1 MSQCHCEIV
10 LPKVFCIGV
19 EPGRTLPIDGTRLT
33 ITPQDCRAFEY
44 VIVGDG
50 DTRVGLLAPY
60 REEETLQIGKVD
72 EAPAGSEIIGRY
84 YEKRNTYTFGDR
96 TVELALLNKDQV

>member
-1 MSQCHCEIV
+1 M
-10 LPKVFCIGV
+10 
-19 EPGRTLPIDGTRLT
+19 
-33 ITPQDCRAFEY
+33 
-44 VIVGDG
+44 
-50 DTRVGLLAPY
+50 GLLAPY

-72 EAPAGSEIIGRY
+72 EAPAGSEIIVRY